1 MTRPSTRETTPL
13 LHGQR
18 TKQSPTPPSFT
29 KSQSYSALPGSQKT
43 TTCKPNNNI
52 VRSSTVFPQNEKLSI
67 RQRLPYYIP
76 ILHWA
81 PQYNALKFSKD
92 LLAGIS
98 LASFQIPLAI
108 SFATTMAHV
117 SPLSGLLSL
126 SFTPI
131 VYCIIGSINQMIV
144 GPESAISLIVGQ
156 TIDHMVKTHPKDAKH
171 MLNPLLITAAL
182 TFISGLTLFISGIF
196 RLGFLDNILSR
207 VLLMGFI
214 SGVGSTM
221 IITAFITQCKM
232 DQWYADCP
240 EHYHSTF
247 DKILFL
253 IKYCK
258 LDTIHYPTFIFS
270 AASCFLL
277 FFIKFWKKRHSHKNH
292 SNWIFFV
299 PEILLVTILATV
311 ISRYFNLPEKYDI
324 LLVSSMF
331 SPNEKAVFASSST
344 TGKSTPVHIMKH
356 LKNSLWMPPFK
367 TMLKYRYEL
376 LHPGM
381 TLAMLGFFESSTASK
396 ALGSTYDLELSSS
409 NRELIA
415 LGSMN
420 LVGSVFG
427 GSLPSFGGY
436 GRSRINAMSG
446 AQTTVSGLIMGLT
459 TFLITTFGFQLI
471 GYIPL
476 CLLSCVSTL
485 IGYTLLEECPSL
497 LSFHFRCGGY
507 MELFL
512 FFVVS
517 LTTIFHSLETGITV
531 GIVFSLIIVVKNSTK
546 SRIQILGRLSGSNVF
561 VNANDIKNTRPTD
574 MASTSESLGHWDA
587 EANRIEEETEEDGE
601 ADEADFFPVS
611 YSHSHTVEEI
621 EGCLI
626 VKISEPLVFT
636 NTSDMKSRLKRLEK
650 FGSSN
655 QHPAAPRSREAS
667 MTRFIIFDVNGMT
680 AIDSSAALVFHDLI
694 EMYVKSGT
702 KILLVAHFVPIKV
715 KNILSNSRILELVE
729 YDELNKQLGDVFFK
743 TIQDALHLVDFIE
756 ACGEAEPMRRRST
769 EESIPPSILNNFV

>member
-18 TKQSPTPPSFT
+18 TRQSATPPSFN
-29 KSQSYSALPGSQKT
+29 KSQSYSALPASQKNT
-43 TTCKPNNNI
+43 TYKSKNVARNSI
-52 VRSSTVFPQNEKLSI
+52 VFPQNEKLSI

-81 PQYNALKFSKD
+81 PQYSALKFSKD
-92 LLAGIS
+92 LLAGVS

-131 VYCIIGSINQMIV
+131 VYCVIGSINQMIV

-156 TIDHMVKTHPKDAKH
+156 TIDHMTKTHPKDAKH
-171 MLNPLLITAAL
+171 LLNPLLITAAL
-182 TFISGLTLFISGIF
+182 TLISGLTLFISGIF

-214 SGVGSTM
+214 SGVGTTM
-221 IITAFITQCKM
+221 IITAFITQCKL
-232 DQWYADCP
+232 DQWYVDCP

-258 LDTIHYPTFIFS
+258 LDTVHYPTFIFS
-270 AASCFLL
+270 LVSCFLL
-277 FFIKFWKKRHSHKNH
+277 FSIKFWKKKHSHKNH

-311 ISRYFNLPEKYDI
+311 ISYYFNLPEKYNM

-331 SPNEKAVFASSST
+331 SQNEKAVFAT
-344 TGKSTPVHIMKH
+344 NNMGNTNPVHIMKH
-356 LKNSLWMPPFK
+356 LKNNLWMPPFK

-446 AQTTVSGLIMGLT
+446 AQTTVSGLVMGMT
-459 TFLITTFGFQLI
+459 TFFITTFGFQLI
-471 GYIPL
+471 GHIPL
-476 CLLSCVSTL
+476 CLLSCISTL

-517 LTTIFHSLETGITV
+517 LTTVFHSLETGITV

-546 SRIQILGRLSGSNVF
+546 SRIQILGRLAGSNVF
-561 VNANDIKNTRPTD
+561 VNANDIKTTKP
-574 MASTSESLGHWDA
+574 ASAPSTGKSLGHWDA
-587 EANRIEEETEEDGE
+587 EANRIEEETDENEENDN
-601 ADEADFFPVS
+601 DEADLLPVS
-611 YSHSHTVEEI
+611 CSHSHTVEEI

-626 VKISEPLVFT
+626 VKIGEPLVFT

-655 QHPAAPRSREAS
+655 QHPAAPRSREKS

-680 AIDSSAALVFHDLI
+680 AIDSSAALVLHDLI
-694 EMYVKSGT
+694 EMYVKHGT

-729 YDELNKQLGDVFFK
+729 YDELNRQQGDVFFK
-743 TIQDALHLVDFIE
+743 TIQDALHLVDYIE